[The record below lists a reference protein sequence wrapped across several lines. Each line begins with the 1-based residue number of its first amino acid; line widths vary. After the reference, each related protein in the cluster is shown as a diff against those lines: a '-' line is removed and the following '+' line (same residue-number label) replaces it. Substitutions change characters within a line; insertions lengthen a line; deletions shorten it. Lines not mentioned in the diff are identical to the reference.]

1 MGRRMRIPLPEAE
14 VLSAEQTAIKAVTLA
29 RARKRGAREVLE
41 VAQNRYI
48 AATVEVQRTSRS
60 FESLQRRQGALEAL
74 NIAHDRYVQT
84 CVELGAAKRA
94 LTETR
99 IEKAS

>member
-14 VLSAEQTAIKAVTLA
+14 ALSAEQAAVKAVALA
-29 RARKRGAREVLE
+29 RARKRGAREAIE

-48 AATVEVQRTSRS
+48 AATVEVQQTSRS

-74 NIAHDRYVQT
+74 NIAHDRYVIT
-84 CVELGAAKRA
+84 CVELGRAKRN
-94 LTETR
+94 LTEAR